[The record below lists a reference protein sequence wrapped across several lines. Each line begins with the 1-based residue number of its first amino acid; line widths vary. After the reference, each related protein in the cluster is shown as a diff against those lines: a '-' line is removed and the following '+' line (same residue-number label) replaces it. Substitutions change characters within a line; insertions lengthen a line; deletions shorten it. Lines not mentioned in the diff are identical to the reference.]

1 MPKGV
6 YVRTKRKPY
15 NKQVKQLKHDTRT
28 ISIKEACDVLLFL
41 TKDIKELCIAFDNK
55 QSEVEILWH
64 EEVYK
69 ADVVEVPKVIDAI
82 KYLQSKEL
90 VYVS

>member
-6 YVRTKRKPY
+6 YVRTKRV
-15 NKQVKQLKHDTRT
+15 NKQVKQVKIDTRS

-55 QSEVEILWH
+55 HSEVELVWH

-90 VYVS
+90 VYVN

>member
-6 YVRTKRKPY
+6 YVRTKRV
-15 NKQVKQLKHDTRT
+15 NKQVKQLKTDTRT
-28 ISIKEACDVLLFL
+28 ISIKEACDVLTYLV
-41 TKDIKELCIAFDNK
+41 KDIKELCIAFDNK

-90 VYVS
+90 VYVN